1 MNRALQ
7 GELNISTIDPLTFLP
22 VFNSEKVLN
31 PYVLGLDLAVLE
43 HQGESNYYPMS
54 HQIGTGFNDGPGNT
68 GYQIIHCGDKVLDSY
83 RVELDLAAYD
93 NVELDNPG
101 TSVNQFGTGFR
112 DKPSNTDNQY
122 RFSGDKVLAPQR
134 AGSDLATQGNG
145 SIDFLSL

>member
-1 MNRALQ
+1 MMTRSLIHT
-7 GELNISTIDPLTFLP
+7 ELDF
-22 VFNSEKVLN
+22 
-31 PYVLGLDLAVLE
+31 
-43 HQGESNYYPMS
+43 
-54 HQIGTGFNDGPGNT
+54 
-68 GYQIIHCGDKVLDSY
+68 
-83 RVELDLAAYD
+83 DLAAYD
-93 NVELDNPG
+93 NVELD